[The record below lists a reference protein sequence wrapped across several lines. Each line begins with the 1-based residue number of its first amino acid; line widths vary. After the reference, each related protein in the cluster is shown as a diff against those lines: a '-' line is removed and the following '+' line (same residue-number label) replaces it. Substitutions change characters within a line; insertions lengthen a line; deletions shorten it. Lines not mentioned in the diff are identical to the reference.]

1 MAKQQ
6 KHQKQQDQINQ
17 LLSERQVTHG
27 SYLGK
32 AILIQD
38 IKNVMREHGS
48 WKSMDA
54 DMQESLDMIV
64 TKMARILIG
73 DPYHHDSWID
83 IAGYAM
89 LVANRLQH
97 EGEFNEPAK

>member
-1 MAKQQ
+1 MAKQ
-6 KHQKQQDQINQ
+6 QKQQDQINQ

-32 AILIQD
+32 ALLIQD
-38 IKNVMREHGS
+38 IKFYMREHAQ

-64 TKMARILIG
+64 TKIARILIG

-97 EGEFNEPAK
+97 EGEFNERTK

>member
-1 MAKQQ
+1 MSKQ
-6 KHQKQQDQINQ
+6 KKNQDQINQ
-17 LLSERQVTHG
+17 ILSERQVTHG

>member
-1 MAKQQ
+1 MSKQ
-6 KHQKQQDQINQ
+6 KKQQDQINQ
-17 LLSERQVTHG
+17 LLSERQITHG

>member
-1 MAKQQ
+1 
-6 KHQKQQDQINQ
+6 
-17 LLSERQVTHG
+17 
-27 SYLGK
+27 
-32 AILIQD
+32 
-38 IKNVMREHGS
+38 
-48 WKSMDA
+48 MDA

-97 EGEFNEPAK
+97 EGEFNERTK

>member
-1 MAKQQ
+1 
-6 KHQKQQDQINQ
+6 
-17 LLSERQVTHG
+17 
-27 SYLGK
+27 LGK

>member
-6 KHQKQQDQINQ
+6 KQQKQQDQINQ
-17 LLSERQVTHG
+17 LLSERQIIHG

-32 AILIQD
+32 AMLIQD
-38 IKNVMREHGS
+38 IKSYIRDFGS
-48 WKSMDA
+48 WKSMDP

-64 TKMARILIG
+64 TKMARIIIG
-73 DPYHHDSWID
+73 DPHHHDNWID

-89 LVANRLQH
+89 LVANRLQL
-97 EGEFNEPAK
+97 EEKGNE

>member
-1 MAKQQ
+1 MAKQ
-6 KHQKQQDQINQ
+6 QKQQDQINQ
-17 LLSERQVTHG
+17 LLSERQITHG

-32 AILIQD
+32 ALLIQD
-38 IKNVMREHGS
+38 IKFYMREPAQ

-97 EGEFNEPAK
+97 EGEFNERTK

>member
-1 MAKQQ
+1 MAKQ
-6 KHQKQQDQINQ
+6 QKQQDQINQ

-97 EGEFNEPAK
+97 EGGINERTK